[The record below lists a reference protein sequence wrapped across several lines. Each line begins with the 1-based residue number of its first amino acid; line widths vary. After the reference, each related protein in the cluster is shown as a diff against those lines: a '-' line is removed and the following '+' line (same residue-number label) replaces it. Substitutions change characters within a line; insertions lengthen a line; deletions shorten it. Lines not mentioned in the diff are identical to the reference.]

1 MKELPNRQQL
11 FSSKYG
17 STWIPHL
24 DGKPRSDIGD
34 WLHQNLTWDEFQAIV
49 NPPKSTDELFSE
61 DMKSLNIEY
70 DKNMAILANKYNV
83 AVARDG
89 SSETAKVASARA
101 EIAALD
107 EQYDLDQLA
116 IFDKYYGA

>member
-1 MKELPNRQQL
+1 MISYYIN
-11 FSSKYG
+11 G
-17 STWIPHL
+17 S
-24 DGKPRSDIGD
+24 GKLIEKLGADYRLSIGKLSQEEFD
-34 WLHQNLTWDEFQAIV
+34 TYRVATDEEVEAIL
-49 NPPKSTDELFSE
+49 NPPKSTDELFTE
-61 DMKSLNIEY
+61 EMVSLNAEY

-107 EQYDLDQLA
+107 EQYDIDQLA
-116 IFDKYYGA
+116 IFNKYYGD